1 MDFMANADWLYMYM
15 PIAGVKIFWPGLVLI
30 GFSVGVIG
38 GFFGMGGAWMVTPGL
53 NILGFPMAF
62 AIGTD
67 IAHIAGKSMVSTMR
81 HSKFGNVDY
90 KLGFVML
97 IGTMIGI
104 EIGAQLIMLLE
115 RIGKVGS
122 VVRWVYVGFLALIAL
137 MVFYDYAKAVQKKK
151 AGAVDGEHGTEGIT
165 WYKTLH
171 RIKIPP
177 MMHFKT
183 AGFTCSAWLPIMV
196 SFLTGVLAGF
206 LGIGG
211 GLLRMPALVY
221 LIGCPTH
228 IAVGTDL
235 FEVMISGLYGAFT
248 YSLKGRIELVAVF
261 VMLTG
266 AAIGAQIGTVATK
279 YAKGYGIRVAFGIAV
294 LCCMFSIILK
304 QFGYATSAAALILG
318 TISLICIYI
327 IKIMLQGAAQELR
340 DKKRAAIMGQ

>member
-1 MDFMANADWLYMYM
+1 MDLSTTSWLYMYM
-15 PIAGVKIFWPGLVLI
+15 PIAGMNIFWPGLVLL
-30 GFSVGVIG
+30 GFAVGVVG
-38 GFFGMGGAWMVTPGL
+38 GFFGMAGAWMVTPGL

-67 IAHIAGKSMVSTMR
+67 IAHIAGKSMISTMR

-90 KLGFVML
+90 KLGIVML
-97 IGTMIGI
+97 VGTMIGI
-104 EIGAQLIMLLE
+104 ECGAQIIMYLE

-122 VVRWVYVGFLALIAL
+122 VVRWAYVLLLAFIAWT
-137 MVFYDYAKAVQKKK
+137 VFYDYYKAHSKKK
-151 AGAVDGEHGTEGIT
+151 SGVVDSERGSEGIT
-165 WYKTLH
+165 WYKTLQK
-171 RIKIPP
+171 INIPP
-177 MMHFKT
+177 VMHFKH
-183 AGFTCSAWLPIMV
+183 AGLVCSIWLPIFV

-211 GLLRMPALVY
+211 GMLRMPALIY
-221 LIGCPTH
+221 LVGCPTH

-279 YAKGYGIRVAFGIAV
+279 YSQGYGIRVVFGIAV
-294 LCCMFSIILK
+294 LCVMISIILK
-304 QFGYATSAAALILG
+304 QFAFSAASAVVILG
-318 TISLICIYI
+318 TITIICLYI
-327 IKIMLQGAAQELR
+327 MRVMIQGAAKELR
-340 DKKRAAIMGQ
+340 EKKASDRAGA

>member
-1 MDFMANADWLYMYM
+1 MSWLYMYM
-15 PIAGVKIFWPGLVLI
+15 PIAGVDIFWPGLVLI

-67 IAHIAGKSMVSTMR
+67 IAHIAGKSMISTMR

-90 KLGFVML
+90 KLGIVML
-97 IGTMIGI
+97 VGTMIGI
-104 EIGAQLIMLLE
+104 EIGAQIIMYLE
-115 RIGKVGS
+115 RLGLVGS
-122 VVRWVYVGFLALIAL
+122 IVRWVYVGFLALIAW
-137 MVFYDYAKAVQKKK
+137 MVFYDYAKAVRNKKK
-151 AGAVDGEHGTEGIT
+151 GLTGEHGAEGVT

-171 RIKIPP
+171 KLNIPP
-177 MMHFKT
+177 MVHFT
-183 AGFTCSAWLPIMV
+183 RSGFTCSAWLPILV
-196 SFLTGVLAGF
+196 SLLTGVLAGF

-228 IAVGTDL
+228 VAVGTDL

-248 YSLKGRIELVAVF
+248 YTLKGRIEIVAVF

-279 YAKGYGIRVAFGIAV
+279 YSKGYGIRLAFGAAV
-294 LCCMFSIILK
+294 LCCMISIILK
-304 QFGYATSAAALILG
+304 QLNFTAAAAVLILS
-318 TISLICIYI
+318 TISIICLMI
-327 IKIMLQGAAQELR
+327 IKIMWVGASQEIREKKAR
-340 DKKRAAIMGQ
+340 DQAGA

>member
-1 MDFMANADWLYMYM
+1 MDASWLYMYM
-15 PIAGVKIFWPGLVLI
+15 PISGVEILWPGLVLI

-67 IAHIAGKSMVSTMR
+67 IAHIAGKSMISTIR

-90 KLGFVML
+90 KLGFVMVL
-97 IGTMIGI
+97 GTFVGI
-104 EIGAQLIMLLE
+104 ECGAQIVMHLE
-115 RIGKVGS
+115 KIGLVGS
-122 VVRWVYVGFLALIAL
+122 VVRWVYVVFLFLIAV
-137 MVFYDYAKAVQKKK
+137 MVFSDYAKAQKKRK
-151 AGAVDGEHGTEGIT
+151 MGVAEGDKGVEGIT
-165 WYKTLH
+165 WYKTFH
-171 RIKIPP
+171 KIKIPP
-177 MMHFKT
+177 MVEFKV
-183 AGFTCSAWLPIMV
+183 AGIYCSMWLPVFV

-221 LIGCPTH
+221 FIGAPTH

-248 YSLKGRIELVAVF
+248 YTLKGRIELVAVF

-279 YAKGYGIRVAFGIAV
+279 YAKGYGIRIAFGIAV
-294 LCCMFSIILK
+294 VCCMFSVILK
-304 QFGYATSAAALILG
+304 EFKFDNLAAVLILG
-318 TISLICIYI
+318 TIWVICIYI
-327 IKIMLQGAAQELR
+327 VVIMFKGAAAELR
-340 DKKRAAIMGQ
+340 EKKSRKAASV